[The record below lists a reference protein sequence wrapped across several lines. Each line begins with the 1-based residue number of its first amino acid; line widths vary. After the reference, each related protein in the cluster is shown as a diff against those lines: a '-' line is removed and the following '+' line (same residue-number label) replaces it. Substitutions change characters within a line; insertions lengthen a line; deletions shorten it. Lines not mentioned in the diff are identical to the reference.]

1 VIWSIP
7 PKELAT
13 ERGDTEKQISVS
25 DANWKRLGQIAAS
38 KVSLIRRSIGLVVWV
53 APLPHSTTADITPHR
68 YRRMGYLGD
77 KEMKAVRGSSKWL
90 FYLVLLPAVL
100 GLCAWQ
106 GWAWWSW
113 ASAPPVVS
121 STTSERAENTVQI
134 RIPQGTTAQ
143 QIGRDLKAA
152 GLIRS
157 TVAWNIWGRW
167 LRLQNKASFQAGTYE
182 LSPLTSLSEIAAK
195 LGSGG
200 VVQQSFTI
208 PEGWSLR
215 QMAAY
220 FESQGFFP
228 ASEFLAAAKQIPR
241 DQFPWLPADLPH
253 LEGFLYPD
261 TYQIASGAIAP
272 ETVIKLMLKRFEEVA
287 LPIYDRARA
296 NKQTSY
302 NLLQWVTLASV
313 VEKEA
318 VVPTE
323 RRKIAG
329 VFVKR
334 LQRGMR
340 LESDPTVEYGLNIRQ
355 TADQPLTFKQV
366 KTPSPYNTY
375 LNKGLPPTPIASP
388 GVPSLEATLNPEN
401 TEEIFFV
408 ARYDGTH
415 VFSRTLAEHEAAVR
429 KIRQQR
435 EARRKATP

>member
-1 VIWSIP
+1 
-7 PKELAT
+7 
-13 ERGDTEKQISVS
+13 
-25 DANWKRLGQIAAS
+25 
-38 KVSLIRRSIGLVVWV
+38 
-53 APLPHSTTADITPHR
+53 
-68 YRRMGYLGD
+68 
-77 KEMKAVRGSSKWL
+77 MKAVKDSSKWL

-113 ASAPPVVS
+113 ASSAPLVS
-121 STTSERAENTVQI
+121 SSTASEPAENTVQI
-134 RIPQGTTAQ
+134 KIPQGTSAQ

-157 TVAWNIWGRW
+157 TLAWNLWGRW
-167 LRLQNKASFQAGTYE
+167 LRLQNKGSFQAGTYE
-182 LSPLTSLSEIAAK
+182 LSPETSLSEIAAK

-220 FESQGFFP
+220 FESQGFFT
-228 ASEFLAAAKQIPR
+228 AAEFLEAAKQIPR
-241 DQFPWLPADLPH
+241 DRFPWLPADLPH
-253 LEGFLYPD
+253 LEGFLHPD
-261 TYQIASGAIAP
+261 TYQLATGAIAP
-272 ETVIKLMLKRFEEVA
+272 QTTINLMLKRFEEVA
-287 LPIYDRARA
+287 LPVYDRARS

-366 KTPSPYNTY
+366 RTASPYNTY
-375 LNKGLPPTPIASP
+375 LNPGLPPTPIASP
-388 GVPSLEATLNPEN
+388 GVASLEATLNPED
-401 TEEIFFV
+401 TEELFFV

-429 KIRQQR
+429 KIRQER
-435 EARRKATP
+435 EARRKASPESN

>member
-1 VIWSIP
+1 
-7 PKELAT
+7 
-13 ERGDTEKQISVS
+13 
-25 DANWKRLGQIAAS
+25 
-38 KVSLIRRSIGLVVWV
+38 
-53 APLPHSTTADITPHR
+53 
-68 YRRMGYLGD
+68 
-77 KEMKAVRGSSKWL
+77 MKAVRGSSKWL

-100 GLCAWQ
+100 GLCTWQ

-113 ASAPPVVS
+113 ASGPPVATRS
-121 STTSERAENTVQI
+121 ASNEPEKMVQI
-134 RIPQGTTAQ
+134 KIPQGTTAQ
-143 QIGRDLKAA
+143 QIGRDLKSA

-167 LRLQNKASFQAGTYE
+167 LRLQNKPAFQAGTYE
-182 LSPLTSLSEIAAK
+182 LSPETSLSEIATK

-220 FESQGFFP
+220 FESEGFFK
-228 ASEFLAAAKQIPR
+228 AENFLAAAASVPR

-261 TYQIASGAIAP
+261 TYQIAAGAIAP
-272 ETVIKLMLKRFEEVA
+272 DAIVKLMLKRFEEKA
-287 LPIYDRARA
+287 LPIYNDTKS

-302 NLLQWVTLASV
+302 NLLEWVTLSSI

-323 RRKIAG
+323 RQKIAG

-334 LQRGMR
+334 LQKGMR

-366 KTPSPYNTY
+366 KTASPYNTY
-375 LNKGLPPTPIASP
+375 LNRGLPPTPIASP
-388 GVPSLEATLNPEN
+388 GIASLQAVLNPEN
-401 TEEIFFV
+401 TEELFFV

-415 VFSRTLAEHEAAVR
+415 VFSRTLAEHEAAVK
-429 KIRQQR
+429 KIRQAR
-435 EARRKATP
+435 EAQRKPEP